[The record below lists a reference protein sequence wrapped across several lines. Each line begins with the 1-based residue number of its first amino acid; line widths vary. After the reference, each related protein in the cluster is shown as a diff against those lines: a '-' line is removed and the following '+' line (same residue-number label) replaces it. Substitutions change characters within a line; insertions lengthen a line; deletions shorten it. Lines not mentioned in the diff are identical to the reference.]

1 MRNIL
6 RSIHQS
12 EEGHVHSFPGI
23 LISAAG
29 VLMLAIGANSDTGWL
44 TITGGIIGALGYLAW
59 DVLRHI
65 GIDYDVYKRLD
76 ALEKKQ

>member
-1 MRNIL
+1 MRNVL
-6 RSIHQS
+6 RHIHRS

-29 VLMLAIGANSDTGWL
+29 ILMLAIGANSDTGWL
-44 TITGGIIGALGYLAW
+44 TITGGIVGAVGYLAW
-59 DVLRHI
+59 DVLRHV
-65 GIDYDVYKRLD
+65 GIDYDVYKRLE